1 MAETNNHQ
9 PDEISLGEEKEAR
22 ARARVKRN
30 VQRARKGNGLN
41 LFDLFVI
48 FVVLV
53 IVVLLILGVRV
64 TDLFGSRTVGR
75 ACRLEYQ
82 VCFSS
87 VDDSFASAIAKGNG
101 LYDAD
106 TKSGMGTVSA
116 VEATPSKALTLIA
129 SSSTEDKT
137 GELIILPGRVDIT
150 VTVVVDA
157 LYVEGT
163 GYTVNGRAIRIG
175 SAYTLRFPGYVGN
188 GVCINL
194 TEVGNAT

>member
-1 MAETNNHQ
+1 MAENNNRQ
-9 PDEISLGEEKEAR
+9 PDEISLGEEKDAR

-53 IVVLLILGVRV
+53 IVALLILGVRV

-75 ACRLEYQ
+75 ACRVEYQ
-82 VCFSS
+82 ICFSA
-87 VDDSFASAIAKGNG
+87 VDDSFANAIAKGDG

-106 TKSGMGTVSA
+106 TKSGMGVVLA
-116 VEATPSKALTLIA
+116 VEASPSKAPIV
-129 SSSTEDKT
+129 SSSTEDQT

-188 GVCINL
+188 GVCIHL

>member
-1 MAETNNHQ
+1 MAENNNRQ
-9 PDEISLGEEKEAR
+9 PDEISLGEEKDAR

-41 LFDLFVI
+41 LFALFVI

-53 IVVLLILGVRV
+53 IVALLILGVRV

-75 ACRLEYQ
+75 ACRVEYQ
-82 VCFSS
+82 ICFSA
-87 VDDSFASAIAKGNG
+87 VDDSFANAIAKGDG

-106 TKSGMGTVSA
+106 TKSGMGVVLA
-116 VEATPSKALTLIA
+116 VEASPSKAPIV
-129 SSSTEDKT
+129 SSSAEDQT
-137 GELIILPGRVDIT
+137 GELIILPGRVDVT
-150 VTVVVDA
+150 VTIVVDA

-188 GVCINL
+188 GVCIHL

>member
-1 MAETNNHQ
+1 MAENNNRQ
-9 PDEISLGEEKEAR
+9 PDEISLGEEKDAR

-53 IVVLLILGVRV
+53 IVALLILGVRV

-75 ACRLEYQ
+75 ACRVEYQ
-82 VCFSS
+82 ICFSA
-87 VDDSFASAIAKGNG
+87 VDDSFANAIAKGDG

-106 TKSGMGTVSA
+106 TKSGMGVVLA
-116 VEATPSKALTLIA
+116 VEASPSKAPIV
-129 SSSTEDKT
+129 SSSTEDQT
-137 GELIILPGRVDIT
+137 GELVTLPGRVDIT

-188 GVCINL
+188 GVCIHL

>member
-1 MAETNNHQ
+1 MAENNNRQ
-9 PDEISLGEEKEAR
+9 PDEISLGEEKDAR

-53 IVVLLILGVRV
+53 IVALLILGVRV

-75 ACRLEYQ
+75 ACRVEYQ
-82 VCFSS
+82 MCFSA
-87 VDDSFASAIAKGNG
+87 VDDSFANAIAKGDG

-106 TKSGMGTVSA
+106 TKSGMGVVLA
-116 VEATPSKALTLIA
+116 VEASPSKAPIV
-129 SSSTEDKT
+129 SSSTEDQT
-137 GELIILPGRVDIT
+137 GELVTLPGRVDVT

-188 GVCINL
+188 GVCIHL

>member
-1 MAETNNHQ
+1 MAENNNRQ
-9 PDEISLGEEKEAR
+9 PDEISLGEEKDAR

-30 VQRARKGNGLN
+30 IQRARRGNGLN

-53 IVVLLILGVRV
+53 IVALLILGVRV

-75 ACRLEYQ
+75 ACRVEYQ
-82 VCFSS
+82 ICFSA
-87 VDDSFASAIAKGNG
+87 VDDSFANAIAKGDG

-106 TKSGMGTVSA
+106 TKSGMGVVLA
-116 VEATPSKALTLIA
+116 VEASPSKAPIV
-129 SSSTEDKT
+129 SSSTEDQT
-137 GELIILPGRVDIT
+137 GELVTLPGRVDVT

-188 GVCINL
+188 GVCIHL

>member
-1 MAETNNHQ
+1 
-9 PDEISLGEEKEAR
+9 
-22 ARARVKRN
+22 
-30 VQRARKGNGLN
+30 LN

-53 IVVLLILGVRV
+53 IVALLILGVRV

-75 ACRLEYQ
+75 ACRVEYQ
-82 VCFSS
+82 ICFSA
-87 VDDSFASAIAKGNG
+87 VDDSFANAIAKGDG

-106 TKSGMGTVSA
+106 TKSGMGVVLA
-116 VEATPSKALTLIA
+116 VEASPSKAPIV
-129 SSSTEDKT
+129 SSSTEDQT
-137 GELIILPGRVDIT
+137 GELVTLPGRVDIT

-188 GVCINL
+188 GVCVQL

>member
-1 MAETNNHQ
+1 MAETNNRQ

-75 ACRLEYQ
+75 ACRVEYQ
-82 VCFSS
+82 VHFSA

-116 VEATPSKALTLIA
+116 VEATPSKALIA

>member
-1 MAETNNHQ
+1 MAENNNRQ
-9 PDEISLGEEKEAR
+9 PDEISLGEEKDAR

-30 VQRARKGNGLN
+30 VQRARRGNGLN

-53 IVVLLILGVRV
+53 IVALLILGVRV

-75 ACRLEYQ
+75 ACHVEYQ
-82 VCFSS
+82 ICFSA
-87 VDDSFASAIAKGNG
+87 VDDSFANAIAKGDG

-106 TKSGMGTVSA
+106 TKSGMGVVLA
-116 VEATPSKALTLIA
+116 VEASPSKAPIV
-129 SSSTEDKT
+129 SSSTEDQT
-137 GELIILPGRVDIT
+137 GELVTLPGRVDVT
-150 VTVVVDA
+150 VTIVVDA

-188 GVCINL
+188 GVCVQL

>member
-1 MAETNNHQ
+1 MAETNNRQ
-9 PDEISLGEEKEAR
+9 PEEILLGEEKEAR

-41 LFDLFVI
+41 LFDIFVI

-75 ACRLEYQ
+75 ACRVEYQ
-82 VCFSS
+82 VHFSA

-116 VEATPSKALTLIA
+116 VEATPSKALIA

-188 GVCINL
+188 GVCIHL

>member
-9 PDEISLGEEKEAR
+9 LDEISLGEEKEAR

-53 IVVLLILGVRV
+53 IVALLILGVRV

-75 ACRLEYQ
+75 ACRVEYQ
-82 VCFSS
+82 ICFSA
-87 VDDSFASAIAKGNG
+87 VDDSFANAIAKGDG

-106 TKSGMGTVSA
+106 TKSGMGVVLA
-116 VEATPSKALTLIA
+116 VEASPSKAPIV
-129 SSSTEDKT
+129 SSSTEDQT
-137 GELIILPGRVDIT
+137 GELVTLPGRVDIT

-188 GVCINL
+188 GVCIYL

>member
-1 MAETNNHQ
+1 
-9 PDEISLGEEKEAR
+9 
-22 ARARVKRN
+22 
-30 VQRARKGNGLN
+30 LN

-53 IVVLLILGVRV
+53 IVALLILGVRV

-75 ACRLEYQ
+75 ACRVEYQ
-82 VCFSS
+82 ICFSA
-87 VDDSFASAIAKGNG
+87 VDDSFANAIAKGDG

-106 TKSGMGTVSA
+106 TKSGMGVVLA
-116 VEATPSKALTLIA
+116 VEASPSKAPIV
-129 SSSTEDKT
+129 SSSTEDQT
-137 GELIILPGRVDIT
+137 GELVTLPGRVDVT
-150 VTVVVDA
+150 VTIVVDA

-188 GVCINL
+188 GVCIYL

>member
-1 MAETNNHQ
+1 MAENNNRQ
-9 PDEISLGEEKEAR
+9 PDEISLGEEKDAR

-53 IVVLLILGVRV
+53 IVALLILGVRV

-75 ACRLEYQ
+75 ACRVEYQ
-82 VCFSS
+82 ICFSA
-87 VDDSFASAIAKGNG
+87 VDDSFANAIAKGDG

-106 TKSGMGTVSA
+106 TKSGMGVVLA
-116 VEATPSKALTLIA
+116 VEASPSKAPIV
-129 SSSTEDKT
+129 SSSTEDQT
-137 GELIILPGRVDIT
+137 GELVTLPGRVDLT

-188 GVCINL
+188 GVCVHL